1 MQEWK
6 MNMPYSDAKTL
17 QLNRNRQV
25 NDKKRKQIKVTIKA
39 YLFLLPTI
47 LLIMTFSYYP
57 ALSAF
62 YYSFTNWDGF
72 QTAKI
77 IGFKNFEIIFTSDE
91 FRRAF
96 LNLFW
101 FSAFNV
107 ITALTAPLL
116 VALLIYKVKHAKLQ
130 NMYRLLFVFPMVVPG
145 MVTILLWKFIL
156 NPDVGLL
163 NSFLAAIGVPDEHLP
178 LWLASMK
185 MALPSLL
192 LVGFPWISGVSVLI
206 YLAGFQSI
214 PVSLREA
221 AIVDGANGTTLFF
234 RIELPLIMSQIKL
247 IMILT
252 IISVLQTFSLQ
263 LVLTN
268 GGPANTTTVPG
279 YIMYR
284 EAVTNSQM
292 GFACAIGVVLFIM
305 IFILT
310 VINNTF
316 LKSSTEFD
324 QN

>member
-1 MQEWK
+1 
-6 MNMPYSDAKTL
+6 MPYSDVKSL
-17 QLNRNRQV
+17 QVSRNQQV
-25 NDKKRKQIKVTIKA
+25 NYKKRKQYKVNIKA

-62 YYSFTNWDGF
+62 YYSLTNWDGF
-72 QTAKI
+72 LPAKF
-77 IGFKNFEIIFTSDE
+77 IGFKNFEIIFTSEE

-101 FSAFNV
+101 FSLFNV
-107 ITALTAPLL
+107 ITSLSVPLI
-116 VALLIYKVKHAKLQ
+116 VALLIYKVKHTKLQ
-130 NMYRLLFVFPMVVPG
+130 NIYRLLFVFPLVVPG
-145 MVTILLWKFIL
+145 MVTILLWQFIL

-163 NSFLAAIGVPDEHLP
+163 NAFLAALGVPEDQLP

-185 MALPSLL
+185 LALPSLL

-221 AIVDGANGTTLFF
+221 AIVDGANGITLFF

-247 IMILT
+247 IMILSV
-252 IISVLQTFSLQ
+252 ISVLQTFSLQ

-284 EAVTNSQM
+284 EAVINSQL

-305 IFILT
+305 IFTLT
-310 VINNTF
+310 VINNKF